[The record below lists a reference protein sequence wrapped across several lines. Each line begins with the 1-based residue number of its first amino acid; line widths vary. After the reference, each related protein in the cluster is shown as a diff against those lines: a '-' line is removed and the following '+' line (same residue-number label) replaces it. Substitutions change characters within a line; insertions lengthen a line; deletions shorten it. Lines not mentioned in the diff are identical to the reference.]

1 MENCKV
7 QVGGFGE
14 WIIKCNLELSF
25 DEVMGGENELLFEFI
40 KSLENLLKSS
50 NEDSFRKN
58 VLNALIS
65 TLKTLPWTLRLEYV
79 DDEHN
84 IIEVYP
90 DDKNKK
96 WVIKCNLCLFPEE

>member
-1 MENCKV
+1 MRDCKV

-14 WIIKCNLELSF
+14 WIIKCDLELTF
-25 DEVMGGENELLFEFI
+25 DEVMRGEIEELAEFI
-40 KSLENLLKSS
+40 KSLESLLKSS
-50 NEDSFRKN
+50 SEDSFRKN

-65 TLKTLPWTLRLEYV
+65 TLKTLPWTSRLEYA

-84 IIEVYP
+84 IIDVYP

-96 WVIKCNLCLFPEE
+96 WIIKCNLCLFPDE

>member
-1 MENCKV
+1 MEDCKI

-14 WIIKCNLELSF
+14 WIIKCNLKLTLDDITKGESGELA
-25 DEVMGGENELLFEFI
+25 EFI
-40 KSLENLLKSS
+40 KSLESLLKSS
-50 NEDSFRKN
+50 SEDSFRKN

-65 TLKTLPWTLRLEYV
+65 TLKTLPWTLRLEYT

-84 IIEVYP
+84 IIEIYP

-96 WVIKCNLCLFPEE
+96 WIIKCNLCLFPDE